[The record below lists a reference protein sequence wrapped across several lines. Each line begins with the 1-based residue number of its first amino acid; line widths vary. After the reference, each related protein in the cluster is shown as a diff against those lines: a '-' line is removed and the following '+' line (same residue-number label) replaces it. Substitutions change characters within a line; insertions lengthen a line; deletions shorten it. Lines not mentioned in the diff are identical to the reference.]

1 MVIVGALLTVVGIQ
15 AAAIAALLVYRARRM
30 RAESALRASERRFRR
45 FSLDQVLGRLTA
57 ASTSGV

>member
-1 MVIVGALLTVVGIQ
+1 
-15 AAAIAALLVYRARRM
+15 M